1 MAKHNRAVCAHQG
14 RAAMEKSRAVR
25 RENTREHI
33 LKAAIDLFSRKG
45 FENTSVESITR
56 RAKIAKGTFYNFFE
70 KKEDVLLYFLDR
82 EYSKSEEEIER
93 KLSSK
98 QTFLDQIELSI
109 AAYIKHIFP
118 EKEFTKVLIKER
130 IGKIGTG
137 KNKNELHLMQA
148 LSQSIDMAKQ
158 RKEITRAI
166 DSSRLAEMIFA
177 LYTMYVIYWTN
188 GFIKTK
194 GECVARIKEA
204 VQYVLQGVEVGKN
217 KL

>member
-1 MAKHNRAVCAHQG
+1 
-14 RAAMEKSRAVR
+14 MEKTRAVR

-82 EYSKSEEEIER
+82 EYSKSEEEIEH

-204 VQYVLQGVEVGKN
+204 VQYVLQGVEAGKN
-217 KL
+217 KI

>member
-1 MAKHNRAVCAHQG
+1 MAKHKRAVCAHQG
-14 RAAMEKSRAVR
+14 RAAMEKTRAVR

-82 EYSKSEEEIER
+82 EYSKSEEEIEH

-158 RKEITRAI
+158 RKEITRSI

-204 VQYVLQGVEVGKN
+204 VQYVLQGVEAGKN
-217 KL
+217 KI

>member
-1 MAKHNRAVCAHQG
+1 
-14 RAAMEKSRAVR
+14 MEKSRAVR

-93 KLSSK
+93 KLSSQ
-98 QTFLDQIELSI
+98 QTFIDQVELSI

-118 EKEFTKVLIKER
+118 NREFSKLLIKER
-130 IGKIGTG
+130 IGKIGMG

-148 LSQSIDMAKQ
+148 LSRSIDMAKQ
-158 RKEITRAI
+158 RKEINHSINT
-166 DSSRLAEMIFA
+166 SRLTEMIFA

-194 GECVARIKEA
+194 GDCVARIKEA
-204 VQYVLQGVEVGKN
+204 VQHILHGIEMR
-217 KL
+217 

>member
-1 MAKHNRAVCAHQG
+1 MVKHNRAVYAHQG
-14 RAAMEKSRAVR
+14 RMAMAKSRAAR

-33 LKAAIDLFSRKG
+33 LKAAIDLFSKKG
-45 FENTSVESITR
+45 FDNTSVESITR

-93 KLSSK
+93 KLSSQ
-98 QTFLDQIELSI
+98 QTFIDQVELSI
-109 AAYIKHIFP
+109 TAYIKHIFP
-118 EKEFTKVLIKER
+118 NREFSKLLIKER
-130 IGKIGTG
+130 IGKIGMG

-158 RKEITRAI
+158 RKEINHSINT
-166 DSSRLAEMIFA
+166 SRLTEMIFA

-194 GECVARIKEA
+194 GDCVARIKEA
-204 VQYVLQGVEVGKN
+204 IQHILHGIEMR
-217 KL
+217 

>member
-1 MAKHNRAVCAHQG
+1 
-14 RAAMEKSRAVR
+14 MEKSRAVR

-33 LKAAIDLFSRKG
+33 LKAAIYLFSRKG

-82 EYSKSEEEIER
+82 EYSKSEEEIEH

-204 VQYVLQGVEVGKN
+204 VQYVLQGVEAGKN
-217 KL
+217 KI

>member
-1 MAKHNRAVCAHQG
+1 MAKHKRAVCAHQG

-148 LSQSIDMAKQ
+148 LSQSIDMAKK
-158 RKEITRAI
+158 RKEITRSI

-204 VQYVLQGVEVGKN
+204 VQYVLQGVEAGK
-217 KL
+217 K

>member
-1 MAKHNRAVCAHQG
+1 M
-14 RAAMEKSRAVR
+14 AMEKSRAVR

-33 LKAAIDLFSRKG
+33 LTAAIDLFSKKG

-56 RAKIAKGTFYNFFE
+56 RAKIAKGTFYNFFD

-109 AAYIKHIFP
+109 TAYIKHIFP
-118 EKEFTKVLIKER
+118 DKEFTKVLIKER

-137 KNKNELHLMQA
+137 KNKNELHLMEA

-158 RKEITRAI
+158 RKEINPAI
-166 DSSRLAEMIFA
+166 NARRLTEMIFA

-194 GECVARIKEA
+194 GDCVARIKEA
-204 VQYVLQGVEVGKN
+204 VQHILHGIEMRK
-217 KL
+217 K

>member
-1 MAKHNRAVCAHQG
+1 
-14 RAAMEKSRAVR
+14 MEKSRAVR
-25 RENTREHI
+25 RENTREQI
-33 LKAAIDLFSRKG
+33 LKSAIDLFSQKG
-45 FENTSVESITR
+45 FEKTSVESITR
-56 RAKIAKGTFYNFFE
+56 RARIAKGTFYNFFN

-82 EYSKSEEEIER
+82 EYSKSEEEIEH
-93 KLSSK
+93 KLSSQ
-98 QTFLDQIELSI
+98 QTFIDQIELSI
-109 AAYIKHIFP
+109 TAYIKHIFP
-118 EKEFTKVLIKER
+118 KKEFTKVLIKER

-158 RKEITRAI
+158 RKEINHAI
-166 DSSRLAEMIFA
+166 DSRRLTEMIFA

-204 VQYVLQGVEVGKN
+204 MQYILHGIEMRK
-217 KL
+217 K

>member
-1 MAKHNRAVCAHQG
+1 
-14 RAAMEKSRAVR
+14 MEKSRAVR

-93 KLSSK
+93 KLSSQ
-98 QTFLDQIELSI
+98 QTFIDQVELSI

-118 EKEFTKVLIKER
+118 NREFSKLLIKER
-130 IGKIGTG
+130 IGKIGMG

-148 LSQSIDMAKQ
+148 LSRSIDMAKQ
-158 RKEITRAI
+158 RKEINHSINT
-166 DSSRLAEMIFA
+166 SRLTEMIFA

-188 GFIKTK
+188 GFIKSK
-194 GECVARIKEA
+194 KDCVARIKEA
-204 VQYVLQGVEVGKN
+204 VQYVLHGIEMRK
-217 KL
+217 K

>member
-1 MAKHNRAVCAHQG
+1 MAKHKRAVCAHQG
-14 RAAMEKSRAVR
+14 RAAMEKTRAVR

-82 EYSKSEEEIER
+82 EYSKSEEEIEH

-158 RKEITRAI
+158 RKEITRSI

-204 VQYVLQGVEVGKN
+204 VQYVLQGVEAGKN

>member
-1 MAKHNRAVCAHQG
+1 M
-14 RAAMEKSRAVR
+14 AMEKSRAVR

-33 LKAAIDLFSRKG
+33 LTAAIDLFSKKS

-56 RAKIAKGTFYNFFE
+56 RARIAKGTFYNFFE

-109 AAYIKHIFP
+109 TAYIKHIFP
-118 EKEFTKVLIKER
+118 DKEFTKVLIKER

-137 KNKNELHLMQA
+137 KNKNELHLMEA

-158 RKEITRAI
+158 RKEINPAI
-166 DSSRLAEMIFA
+166 NARRLTEMIFA

-194 GECVARIKEA
+194 GDCVARIKEA
-204 VQYVLQGVEVGKN
+204 VQHILHGIEMRK
-217 KL
+217 K

>member
-1 MAKHNRAVCAHQG
+1 MAKHKRAVWAHQG
-14 RAAMEKSRAVR
+14 RAAMEKTRAVR

-93 KLSSK
+93 KLRFK

-158 RKEITRAI
+158 RKEITRSI

-204 VQYVLQGVEVGKN
+204 VQYVLQGVEAGK
-217 KL
+217 K

>member
-1 MAKHNRAVCAHQG
+1 MAKHKRAVCAHQG
-14 RAAMEKSRAVR
+14 RAAMEKTRAVR

-158 RKEITRAI
+158 RKEITRSI

-204 VQYVLQGVEVGKN
+204 VQYVLQGVEAGKN